1 MSKMNNIRNRVNSR
15 SRVEFLKKEVSDMF
29 QENPYI
35 TQFTD
40 MMSEGFIFIDNRG
53 NIQIYNHKAKEIFG
67 VIYNPGIGHEAGK
80 IEFGDMV
87 ILADNS
93 IGRDDGGL
101 SPEDLSLIGLVDKNI
116 EVGDSLIAVG
126 VYKGEGISP
135 QYRYQKK
142 DSREKEMVLNII
154 FRGLD
159 IHIKIDFSQHVID
172 ISINQENFQMHYV
185 NAIGHMVL
193 LDGETKKIKFYQS
206 LGYTIREEGI
216 YNILKGKN
224 FLAKGKGAEVLNVIG
239 RNIFQVHGEGNTI
252 KEFYKAAAG
261 ENIQYQDKLTEI
273 NGRHTLCT
281 LLPVD
286 QDGKRIGAVLKVEDI
301 SELRKIIRER
311 DEALKN
317 LDEIGRRLKDREQEE
332 ITFPKMLGDSEELLY
347 VKKLAYRASKSNSTV
362 LLLGESGTGKSL
374 FAEEIHRA
382 SKFHD
387 KPFVHVN
394 CASIPENLLES
405 ELFGYEKGAFTG
417 AKNEGKKGLF
427 EAAQGGTIF
436 LDEIGELTP
445 YLQGKLLQVLQS
457 KTFMRLGST
466 KTIQVDLRIIAATNR
481 NLEQEMM
488 EGRFRED
495 LYYRINVFPIL
506 IPPLRDRKQDI
517 YPLVY
522 GLLPKIC
529 TRIDCENKG
538 ISAEALQVLA
548 QYQWPG
554 NIRELENVLERAA
567 NIAEGNTILSTHL
580 SILKKKENHL
590 DKPQKI
596 GPIKETLERVEKQV
610 IEEALNFY
618 NGEKQLVMKALGVQK
633 TQFYE
638 KLKKYSIDV
647 PKKRN

>member
-1 MSKMNNIRNRVNSR
+1 
-15 SRVEFLKKEVSDMF
+15 MF

-101 SPEDLSLIGLVDKNI
+101 SPEDLSLIGLMDKNI

-126 VYKGEGISP
+126 VFKGQGISP

-142 DSREKEMVLNII
+142 DSREKEMVLNTI

-224 FLAKGKGAEVLNVIG
+224 FLAKGKGTEVLNVIG

-347 VKKLAYRASKSNSTV
+347 AKKLAYRASKSNSTV

-374 FAEEIHRA
+374 FAEEIHGA

-590 DKPQKI
+590 NKPQKI
-596 GPIKETLERVEKQV
+596 GPVKETLERVEKQV

-618 NGEKQLVMKALGVQK
+618 NGEKQLVMKALGIQK

-638 KLKKYSIDV
+638 KLKKYSINV